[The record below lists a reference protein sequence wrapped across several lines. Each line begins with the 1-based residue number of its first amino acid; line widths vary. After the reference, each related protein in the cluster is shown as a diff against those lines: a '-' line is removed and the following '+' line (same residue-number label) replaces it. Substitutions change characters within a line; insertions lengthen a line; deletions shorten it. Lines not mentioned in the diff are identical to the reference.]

1 MYVAYSKEKL
11 ILRGSLLEACKA
23 AYAQRNEKEIVIF
36 EESSYQVIDIDCL
49 SGSVEDLI
57 ERVDKFAMSTPKSVR
72 VRGRPK
78 MGVVSREVT
87 LLPRH
92 WEWLELQDGGISAT
106 LRRLVA
112 AARKDPEQ
120 QKLYK
125 KTLLLE
131 KAHRFCT
138 IVGGDMEGFEEA
150 LRSLYLGNLNGFTE
164 AIQLWPH
171 DIAETAKRLAREAL
185 EAAEAN

>member
-57 ERVDKFAMSTPKSVR
+57 ERVDKFAMSAPKSVR
-72 VRGRPK
+72 ARGRPK

-112 AARKDPEQ
+112 AARKDLEQ

-150 LRSLYLGNLNGFTE
+150 LRSLYLGDLNGFTE